1 MCGSLVVDGGE
12 ERGGATHQLVV
23 RLGGAGCDWPYW
35 AWRAEV
41 IGGAGGGS
49 ECKRGKMEDGNGAKQ
64 KRAKTLD
71 HCRLSSGF
79 GAWAGWLA
87 GLGLGLEGGTDVE
100 LELESIEP
108 VDELL
113 RQARGRPEAC
123 HLQSCV
129 CLPSLLH
136 IDTWCIHPNMQP
148 IPVPVSCLIW
158 AHLVHD
164 FPNHTEP
171 AAEAERAQDPRPE
184 NQDPRERPSKT
195 QRKPRPTR
203 YPPRQHMDGE
213 QLVSPTPCLT
223 NSLLIGV
230 DRGGSKRDGDQ
241 TPNPVVG
248 LFLFAC
254 QSIL

>member
-1 MCGSLVVDGGE
+1 MEMGPSRKGLRHSTTAGLA
-12 ERGGATHQLVV
+12 RG
-23 RLGGAGCDWPYW
+23 LGL
-35 AWRAEV
+35 E
-41 IGGAGGGS
+41 
-49 ECKRGKMEDGNGAKQ
+49 
-64 KRAKTLD
+64 L
-71 HCRLSSGF
+71 
-79 GAWAGWLA
+79 AWAGWLA

-100 LELESIEP
+100 LELELIEP
-108 VDELL
+108 VDKLT

-123 HLQSCV
+123 HLQSGV

-148 IPVPVSCLIW
+148 IPVPVSCLVW

-171 AAEAERAQDPRPE
+171 ARQDQHSAAVAAEAERAQDPRPE